1 MMTKLLNGLRSV
13 LIAVLQF
20 LPDSPFRGFIDNIAE
35 IPYIGYLNYF
45 VPISDFLTLLTV
57 WGAAVGL
64 FYVASV
70 MLRFVK
76 AID

>member
-1 MMTKLLNGLRSV
+1 MTKLLNGLRAV
-13 LIAVLQF
+13 LITVLEL

-45 VPISDFLTLLTV
+45 VPVSDFLALLTV

-64 FYVASV
+64 FYVSSV
-70 MLRFVK
+70 ILRFVK

>member
-1 MMTKLLNGLRSV
+1 MSALLNGIKAV
-13 LIAVLQF
+13 LIAVLEL
-20 LPDSPFRGFIDNIAE
+20 LPDSPFRGFIDNIAD

-45 VPISDFLTLLTV
+45 IPVSDFLSLLAV

-64 FYVASV
+64 FYMASV
-70 MLRFVK
+70 ILRFVK

>member
-1 MMTKLLNGLRSV
+1 MMKLLNGLRAV
-13 LIAVLQF
+13 LITVLEL

-45 VPISDFLTLLTV
+45 VPVSDFLALLTV

-64 FYVASV
+64 FYVSSV
-70 MLRFVK
+70 ILRFVK

>member
-1 MMTKLLNGLRSV
+1 MSGILNALRAVLVSV
-13 LIAVLQF
+13 LGF

-45 VPISDFLTLLTV
+45 IPVSDFLALLGV

-64 FYVASV
+64 FYVSSV
-70 MLRFVK
+70 ILRFVK

>member
-1 MMTKLLNGLRSV
+1 MTKLLNGLRAV
-13 LIAVLQF
+13 LITVLEL

-45 VPISDFLTLLTV
+45 VPVSDFLALLTV

-64 FYVASV
+64 FYVSSV
-70 MLRFVK
+70 ILRFVK
-76 AID
+76 EID